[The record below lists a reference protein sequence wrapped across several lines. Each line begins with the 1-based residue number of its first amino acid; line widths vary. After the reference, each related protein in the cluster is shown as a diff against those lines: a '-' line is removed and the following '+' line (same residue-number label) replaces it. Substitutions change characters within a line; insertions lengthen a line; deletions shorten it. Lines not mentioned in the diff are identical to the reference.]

1 METAPVILLA
11 SANSA
16 TEFLR
21 ELEIERGAIDRALRG
36 FSDNRFIQVVQVGHT
51 SLGELF
57 DECNR
62 YAPRL
67 AIFHYSGHA
76 SGTQLLLEN
85 DGGAQAANATG
96 LAQLFGQM
104 KSLQLVFLN
113 GCATRAQVETL
124 FAQGVKAVIATAAP
138 IQDGAARDF
147 AKQFYSALATTHR
160 PTIHEAFLRA
170 QALMK
175 ANAQAGHE
183 VHEFRGM
190 GDEDEPAATTTEM
203 LWGLYVRPGGD
214 EALRWRLPDAAAHQV
229 TFVTSAP
236 SLSLPQA
243 GTTPGAGARPVAKV
257 NVLVGTPLV
266 QSLLSAVL
274 DQRDDM
280 RENWERRQGRAG
292 GADPRQIAPMIL
304 DSFPTPVAE
313 QLRKLFADLEPSSA
327 RLRQFVITYETL
339 VQLLCFAALAELWDR
354 THEDAT
360 LIPTPQQIAAV
371 EGFVSIGKG
380 DQPTFDYLTLTG
392 VIADVFKA
400 YQVQPFVQ
408 ELEGVPDL
416 LNTGIFQ
423 TAFHFMEDLRRALA
437 AAAVDPGAVAESCR
451 KAEAHLA
458 TILTHLA
465 FIVRYQLA
473 VTKTINVSK
482 SRHREPEY
490 LHLRVLLDN
499 MVSEG
504 VADIVTTMTHV
515 TDTAAVILSRI
526 EGDDAPM
533 EPGRRANYLSLTPF
547 VVDAHALTGNPS
559 SKLFFYSHHQGGE
572 YHYRFI
578 GDADDV
584 LVVDD
589 TTYGVF
595 KTQFETFVAEVRP

>member
-1 METAPVILLA
+1 MATSPVILLA

-16 TEFLR
+16 TEYLR
-21 ELEIERGAIDRALRG
+21 ELEVERGAIDLALRG

-51 SLGELF
+51 SLGQLF

-76 SGTQLLLEN
+76 SGTQLLLEGS
-85 DGGAQAANATG
+85 GGSQAANATG

-113 GCATRAQVETL
+113 GCATRDQVKTL
-124 FAQGVKAVIATAAP
+124 FGQGVKAVIATSAP

-170 QALMK
+170 QALMQ

-190 GDEDEPAATTTEM
+190 GDDDEPAGTATEM

-214 EALRWRLPDAAAHQV
+214 EVLRWRLPEAAEHQV

-236 SLSLPQA
+236 QPPRPQA
-243 GTTPGAGARPVAKV
+243 EPAAAAGAQPVAKP
-257 NVLVGTPLV
+257 NALAATPLV
-266 QSLLSAVL
+266 QALLSAVL

-280 RENWERRQGRAG
+280 REKWERRQRR
-292 GADPRQIAPMIL
+292 GADPRLIAPMIL
-304 DSFPTPVAE
+304 DCFPTPVAE
-313 QLRKLFADLEPSSA
+313 QLRKLFADIQPSAA

-339 VQLLCFAALAELWDR
+339 IQLLCFAALAELWDR

-360 LIPTPQQIAAV
+360 LIPTPEQIAAV
-371 EGFVSIGKG
+371 EGFVSIGK
-380 DQPTFDYLTLTG
+380 DSQPTFDYLTLTG
-392 VIADVFKA
+392 VITDVFRA
-400 YQVQPFVQ
+400 YQLRPFVQ
-408 ELEGVPDL
+408 ELEGVTDL
-416 LNTGIFQ
+416 LNQPDFYA
-423 TAFHFMEDLRRALA
+423 AFHFMERLRRTSA
-437 AAAVDPGAVAESCR
+437 AGAVNPGAIAASCQE
-451 KAEAHLA
+451 AEAHLA
-458 TILTHLA
+458 TILTRLA

-473 VTKTINVSK
+473 VTKSINVSK

-490 LHLRVLLDN
+490 IHLRVLLDN
-499 MVSEG
+499 MESEQT
-504 VADIVTTMTHV
+504 ADIEMAMTHV

-526 EGDDAPM
+526 DNDDAPVA
-533 EPGRRANYLSLTPF
+533 PAQRDRYLSLTPF
-547 VVDAHALTGNPS
+547 VVDANALTGHPN
-559 SKLFFYSHHQGGE
+559 SKLFFYSHCVGGE

-578 GDADDV
+578 GDADDE

-595 KTQFETFVAEVRP
+595 KKQFETFVDEVRP